1 MEISELELDK
11 IKAESML
18 EGSLIVMS
26 GFRLGIKEASRF
38 VSHMS
43 MEDILTAVDES
54 IKVIKEEG
62 KNL

>member
-18 EGSLIVMS
+18 EGSLIVMR